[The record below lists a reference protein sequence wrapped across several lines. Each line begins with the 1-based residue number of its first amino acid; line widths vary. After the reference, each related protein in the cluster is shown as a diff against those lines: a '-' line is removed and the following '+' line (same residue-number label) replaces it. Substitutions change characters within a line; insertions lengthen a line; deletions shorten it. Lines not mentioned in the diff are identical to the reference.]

1 MKTEHEKL
9 LAGEEYDYRDAELQG
24 IMQKAAEAV
33 AKLNQTTLM
42 EDRQAIFKETFA
54 GVGER
59 FVMKSPVR
67 FTYGEHLSF
76 GNDVFINDGANFQD
90 SNLITIGDRVLIGPD
105 AKFYCGEHA
114 LDASQR
120 FGTHPDGSPYII
132 SYTKPITV
140 GNDVWIGGNVTLIGG
155 VTVGNNV
162 IIAAGAVVTK
172 DVPDNCIVGGVPAK
186 IIRELPPL
194 K

>member
-9 LAGEEYDYRDAELQG
+9 LAGEDYDYRDAELQG
-24 IMQKAAEAV
+24 IMQRATEAV
-33 AKLNQTTLM
+33 DKLNQTTST
-42 EDRQAIFKETFA
+42 EGRQTIFKETFA
-54 GVGER
+54 SVGER

-76 GNDVFINDGANFQD
+76 GQDVFINDGANFQD

-105 AKFYCGEHA
+105 AKFYCGGHS

-120 FGTHPDGSPYII
+120 FGTRPDGTPYII

-140 GNDVWIGGNVTLIGG
+140 GTDVWIGGVK
-155 VTVGNNV
+155 VGNNV

-172 DVPDNCIVGGVPAK
+172 AVPDNCIVGGVPAR
-186 IIRELPPL
+186 IIRWLTPL